1 MESDRK
7 NRVVLRKA
15 SEPLTPLRLLN
26 LLHVLLGNKLWHL
39 YAWTGV
45 MAVVYFFTLLPPYIL
60 GQIVNFFSDYR
71 AGKSAQTLY
80 WLIGSAAFVSVSD
93 ALLRYHA
100 KPSLAKLAFKA
111 AYQIKVLGF
120 EKLLDQSIQWHDEE
134 LSGNKVQ
141 RLISGGTS
149 LERLI
154 DQLHSNLLPV
164 FITFLGV
171 AGSFVFLDLKYAVYA
186 LAYILLFWGIQLYF
200 FKRERNLIGTA
211 RSAHEAAA
219 GAYVESVNNILTIK
233 TLNLERGITQK
244 VSTREE
250 TVRALMVEQKR
261 LSFTKNTYFR
271 LFDSVATAGF
281 MVMVSRHVL
290 QGTLSPGSFIV
301 LATYFRSLYTAVGE
315 TISFMD
321 SLVENW
327 ITVGRIAPLI
337 IQNNEVH
344 SGSAEFPASWETIEL
359 KSVSAY
365 YGNGKAGLKN
375 LSLKIERGEHIGVV
389 GASGSGKSSLG
400 KVLLGVLPIS
410 EGSYTIEGIPFKEVA
425 SGERASKISC
435 VLQDS
440 ELFNM
445 SLADNISIMRE
456 VSVEKINQAIQIAS
470 LELVIKKLNNGL
482 NELIGEKGYRL
493 SGGERQRV
501 GIARAICKD
510 PHIIVLDEATSAL
523 DGDTETVIHSA
534 LQQQLGDKTL
544 IIIAHR
550 LSTLRGVDRIVV
562 MEEGQIVED
571 GSLEDLLKQPSSKFK
586 AMWER
591 EQLAHQNNV

>member
-1 MESDRK
+1 MENNDQ
-7 NRVVLRKA
+7 NRTGENEEAKA
-15 SEPLTPLRLLN
+15 FTPRQLLN
-26 LLHVLLGNKLWHL
+26 LLHVLLGSKLREL
-39 YAWTGV
+39 YAWTSV
-45 MAVVYFFTLLPPYIL
+45 MALVYFLTFLPPYIL
-60 GQIVNFFSDYR
+60 GQIVNFFSDYQ
-71 AGKSAQTLY
+71 AGKSAAILF
-80 WLIGSAAFVSVSD
+80 WLIGAAAFVSVSD
-93 ALLRYHA
+93 ALLRYYA
-100 KPSLAKLAFKA
+100 KPSLAKLAFRA

-120 EKLLDQSIQWHDEE
+120 EKLMDKSVQWHDEE

-141 RLISGGTS
+141 RLIAGGAS

-164 FITFLGV
+164 SITFVGV
-171 AGSFVFLDLKYAVYA
+171 AGSFVLLDPTYALYA

-200 FKRERNLIGTA
+200 FKHERSLISSA

-219 GAYVESVNNILTIK
+219 GAYVESSNNILTIK
-233 TLNLERGITQK
+233 TLNLERGITHK

-250 TVRALMVEQKR
+250 AVRSLMVEQKR

-271 LFDSVATAGF
+271 LFDAVATAGF

-327 ITVGRIAPLI
+327 IIVGRLAPLI
-337 IQNNEVH
+337 IQNSQVY
-344 SGSAEFPASWETIEL
+344 SGSAAFPTFWETIEL
-359 KSVSAY
+359 KDVSAY
-365 YGNGKAGLKN
+365 YGNGKTGLRN
-375 LSLKIERGEHIGVV
+375 LSLKIKRGEHIGVV
-389 GASGSGKSSLG
+389 GSSGSGKSSLG
-400 KVLLGVLPIS
+400 KALLGVLPIS
-410 EGSYTIEGIPFKEVA
+410 EGSYSIAGISFNEIA

-445 SLADNISIMRE
+445 SLSENISIMRE
-456 VSVEKINQAIQIAS
+456 VSPEKINQAIQVAS
-470 LELVIKKLNNGL
+470 LEPVIKKLSNGM

-501 GIARAICKD
+501 GIARAICKNPD
-510 PHIIVLDEATSAL
+510 IIVFDEATSAL
-523 DGDTETVIHSA
+523 DGDTEAAIHSA

-550 LSTLRGVDRIVV
+550 LSTLRDVDRIVV
-562 MEEGQIVED
+562 MEEGHVVEE
-571 GSLEDLLKQPSSKFK
+571 GAPEDLLKQSSSKFK
-586 AMWER
+586 AMWESD
-591 EQLAHQNNV
+591 QLKHQ

>member
-1 MESDRK
+1 
-7 NRVVLRKA
+7 VLFR
-15 SEPLTPLRLLN
+15 S
-26 LLHVLLGNKLWHL
+26 
-39 YAWTGV
+39 
-45 MAVVYFFTLLPPYIL
+45 
-60 GQIVNFFSDYR
+60 GQIVNFFADYH
-71 AGKSAQTLY
+71 AGKSAHLLY
-80 WLIGSAAFVSVSD
+80 WLIGAAAFVSVSD
-93 ALLRYHA
+93 ALLRYYA

-111 AYQIKVLGF
+111 AYQIKALGF
-120 EKLLDQSIQWHDEE
+120 EKLMDQTLQWHDEE

-141 RLISGGTS
+141 RLIAGGTS

-164 FITFLGV
+164 SITFVGV
-171 AGSFVFLDLKYAVYA
+171 AGSFVLLDPIYALYA

-200 FKRERNLIGTA
+200 FKRERNLISSA

-219 GAYVESVNNILTIK
+219 GAYVESSNNILTIK

-244 VSTREE
+244 VSAREE
-250 TVRALMVEQKR
+250 TVRSLMVEQKR

-271 LFDSVATAGF
+271 LFDAVATAGF
-281 MVMVSRHVL
+281 MLMVSRNVL
-290 QGTLSPGSFIV
+290 HGILSPGSFIV

-327 ITVGRIAPLI
+327 ITVGRLAPLLL
-337 IQNNEVH
+337 QNSELR
-344 SGSAEFPASWETIEL
+344 SGSAAFPTSWKTIEL
-359 KSVSAY
+359 KDVSAH
-365 YGNGKAGLKN
+365 YGNGKAGLKK
-375 LSLKIERGEHIGVV
+375 LSLQINRGEHIGVV
-389 GASGSGKSSLG
+389 GSSGSGKSSLG

-410 EGSYTIEGIPFKEVA
+410 EGSYSIEGIPFKELA
-425 SGERASKISC
+425 SGERSSNVSC

-456 VSVEKINQAIQIAS
+456 VSPEKISQAIQIAA
-470 LELVIKKLNNGL
+470 LEPVIKKLNNGL

-523 DGDTETVIHSA
+523 DGDTEAAIHSA

-550 LSTLRGVDRIVV
+550 LSTLRDVDRIVV
-562 MEEGQIVED
+562 MEEGQIVEE
-571 GSLEDLLKQPSSKFK
+571 GLLEDLLKKSSSKFK
-586 AMWER
+586 AMWES
-591 EQLAHQNNV
+591 EQLAHQ